1 MQNKKDIF
9 FDFCIAEAH
18 PIFDDSQSRES
29 RMQCK
34 TKKTF
39 FLIFALLR
47 RILSSLSDS
56 LPAAAVL
63 KKKHFYFAV
72 RQAFTK
78 FARLIVNQ

>member
-1 MQNKKDIF
+1 MQNKKDI
-9 FDFCIAEAH
+9 
-18 PIFDDSQSRES
+18 
-29 RMQCK
+29 
-34 TKKTF
+34 

-47 RILSSLSDS
+47 RILSLPSDS